1 MNELEI
7 LSIHLVAT
15 LLMVGIIWF
24 VQLVHYQLMLYVRAA
39 DFRRYSQ
46 VNQSR
51 TSFVVVGPMFVEA
64 LSAAALIGWCP
75 NSTAAPAFVGSVL
88 LLVVV
93 WVSTAA
99 LQMPL
104 HLALLG
110 GFEEHLIQRLVRTN
124 WLRTVAWTARSVLV
138 GAVWFSAISRPA

>member
-7 LSIHLVAT
+7 LSIHFVAT

-24 VQLVHYQLMLYVRAA
+24 VQLVHYPLMLYVRTA

-51 TSFVVVGPMFVEA
+51 TAFVVVGLMFVET
-64 LSAAALIGWCP
+64 LPIGWFP

-88 LLVVV
+88 FLVVV

-99 LQMPL
+99 FQMPL
-104 HLALLG
+104 HRALLG

-138 GAVWFSAISRPA
+138 GAVWFSAISPT

>member
-1 MNELEI
+1 
-7 LSIHLVAT
+7 
-15 LLMVGIIWF
+15 
-24 VQLVHYQLMLYVRAA
+24 MLDVRVA

>member
-7 LSIHLVAT
+7 LSIHFVAT
-15 LLMVGIIWF
+15 LLMVGISWF
-24 VQLVHYQLMLYVRAA
+24 VQLVHYPLMLYVRAA

-51 TSFVVVGPMFVEA
+51 ISFVVVGPMFVEA
-64 LSAAALIGWCP
+64 LSAAALIGWFP

-99 LQMPL
+99 LI
-104 HLALLG
+104 H
-110 GFEEHLIQRLVRTN
+110 RLF
-124 WLRTVAWTARSVLV
+124 A
-138 GAVWFSAISRPA
+138 